1 MLVHRWWHFTAALP
15 RGRFPAGNAAL
26 GAAGERGPALG
37 LDAVSTARGCRAGQW
52 HWAGHCPGSVPPGW
66 VLLEL

>member
-37 LDAVSTARGCRAGQW
+37 L
-52 HWAGHCPGSVPPGW
+52 
-66 VLLEL
+66 EL